1 MIIEEMLGESKHS
14 QQERRDVWI
23 GMGKA
28 LVVQYDEH
36 CEMLTSLQM
45 QNDFILEDLIKVSV
59 RDDLNRWNFTSFKTL
74 TDKMILIFVEC

>member
-1 MIIEEMLGESKHS
+1 
-14 QQERRDVWI
+14 
-23 GMGKA
+23 MGKA

-36 CEMLTSLQM
+36 FEMLTSLQM
-45 QNDFILEDLIKVSV
+45 QKDFILEDLIKVSV

>member
-1 MIIEEMLGESKHS
+1 M
-14 QQERRDVWI
+14 
-23 GMGKA
+23 
-28 LVVQYDEH
+28 VQYDEH

-45 QNDFILEDLIKVSV
+45 QKDFILEDLIKVYV